1 MRFITAALAVTT
13 SAAAA
18 VAQPHGGHLPQ
29 HKAPKHAQPYAGQ
42 HAREVASLSAE
53 EMSDLKA
60 GRGMGL
66 AKAAEVNGHP
76 GPAHVL
82 ELADELQLTPGQ
94 RDAVKAAFERMQV
107 RAKALGE
114 AYIAAEKAVDQAFK
128 SGAAK
133 AEEVSAR
140 VAEANRLLGEVRLAH
155 LIAHVEITPLLTPE
169 QRTRYAELRGYADGG
184 TPQRKHKH

>member
-1 MRFITAALAVTT
+1 
-13 SAAAA
+13 
-18 VAQPHGGHLPQ
+18 
-29 HKAPKHAQPYAGQ
+29 
-42 HAREVASLSAE
+42 
-53 EMSDLKA
+53 
-60 GRGMGL
+60 MGL

-94 RDAVKAAFERMQV
+94 REAVKAAFQRMHT

-140 VAEANRLLGEVRLAH
+140 VAEATRLLGEVRLAH

-169 QRTRYAELRGYADGG
+169 QCTRYAELRGYADSGA
-184 TPQRKHKH
+184 PQHKHKH